1 MILEGLTLVF
11 GSMKLTF
18 LHNKSIRFKLR
29 GDYIQEFTKE
39 NTVSKLSLLSLALT
53 LGTAVWLLT
62 LFIEDKMLEKTVSEK
77 LEETYGTE
85 DFSIQFV
92 EELSKDSILVSYQLE
107 GNEPT
112 FISFYERDNGHLV
125 LVNTREL
132 EE

>member
-1 MILEGLTLVF
+1 
-11 GSMKLTF
+11 
-18 LHNKSIRFKLR
+18 
-29 GDYIQEFTKE
+29 
-39 NTVSKLSLLSLALT
+39 
-53 LGTAVWLLT
+53 
-62 LFIEDKMLEKTVSEK
+62 MLEKTVSEK

>member
-1 MILEGLTLVF
+1 
-11 GSMKLTF
+11 
-18 LHNKSIRFKLR
+18 
-29 GDYIQEFTKE
+29 
-39 NTVSKLSLLSLALT
+39 
-53 LGTAVWLLT
+53 
-62 LFIEDKMLEKTVSEK
+62 MLERTVSEK
-77 LEETYGTE
+77 LEETYATE